1 MKNPLDTMFGRLVIT
16 TVGLL
21 VLVHLTSLLLIE
33 RTRASLAAFH
43 ISRVVEVAASMGG
56 QGSDSERSGA
66 DILGI
71 SFVDLKQLP
80 AADAQRFRDDTNGPI
95 ERQLRHVLPP
105 GTHVAMDDD
114 GTLRVLRAG
123 STRGIVLPRAEVP
136 LSRFTGTLA
145 LTLMFAIG
153 VAVVLAWQL
162 NRPIRDLAAAAR
174 EYRTGHHL
182 NIVHKRGP
190 RELRELIGDF
200 NDMTGELAVAERER
214 AVMLASIAHDLRTPI
229 TRMQVRADLLSDR
242 GDREGF
248 LRDTE
253 SMSRVITQFLDF
265 AREIPEGS
273 PQISVDTHCRRDYT
287 DALSPSGDAHRDA
300 LVTLDLHAGP
310 DFMLPAVDIDRT
322 LSNLVEN
329 ALTYGEPP
337 VEIATRAR
345 GEHYELVVRDHG
357 PGVSEPDLDRV
368 LRPFVR
374 LDPARGGTS
383 HSGLGLAIVHR
394 LVRHHGGTLQ
404 ISNAADGGLVIAM
417 RFPKRSAAQ

>member
-21 VLVHLTSLLLIE
+21 VVVHLTSLLLIE

-43 ISRVVEVAASMGG
+43 ISRVVEAAASMGG
-56 QGSDSERSGA
+56 QGTDGERSVA
-66 DILGI
+66 DTLGI

-80 AADAQRFRDDTNGPI
+80 AADAQRFRGDTNGPI

-105 GTHVAMDDD
+105 GTRVAMDDD
-114 GTLRVLRAG
+114 GTLRVLQAG

-136 LSRFTGTLA
+136 MSRFTGALA
-145 LTLMFAIG
+145 LTLVFAIG

-174 EYRTGHHL
+174 EYRTRHHL
-182 NIVHKRGP
+182 NPVRKRGP

-200 NDMTGELAVAERER
+200 NEMAGELAMAERER

-229 TRMQVRADLLSDR
+229 TRMQVRADLLTDR

-287 DALSPSGDAHRDA
+287 DALSPSGEAHRDA

-310 DFMLPAVDIDRT
+310 GFMLPAVDIDRM

-337 VEIATRAR
+337 VEIATRAH

-404 ISNAADGGLVIAM
+404 MSNAPDGGLVIAM
-417 RFPKRSAAQ
+417 KFPKHCAGQ

>member
-1 MKNPLDTMFGRLVIT
+1 MKNPFDSMFGRLVIT

-21 VLVHLTSLLLIE
+21 VLVHLTSLLLID
-33 RTRASLAAFH
+33 RTRMSLAAFH
-43 ISRVVEVAASMGG
+43 ISRVVEAAASMGEQDG
-56 QGSDSERSGA
+56 GGERSVA
-66 DILGI
+66 NILGI
-71 SFVDLKQLP
+71 EFVDLKQLP
-80 AADAQRFRDDTNGPI
+80 AADAQRFRGDTHGPI

-105 GTHVAMDDD
+105 GTHVAMDSD
-114 GTLRVLRAG
+114 GTLRVLPAG

-136 LSRFTGTLA
+136 LSRFTGVLA
-145 LTLMFAIG
+145 LTLVFAIV
-153 VAVVLAWQL
+153 VAVVLAWHL

-174 EYRTGHHL
+174 EHRTGHHL
-182 NIVHKRGP
+182 NRVRTRGP

-200 NDMTGELAVAERER
+200 NDMTRELAEAERER

-229 TRMQVRADLLSDR
+229 TRMQVRADLLTDR
-242 GDREGF
+242 SDREGF

-265 AREIPEGS
+265 AHESPEGS
-273 PQISVDTHCRRDYT
+273 PQISVDTHCRLDYT
-287 DALSPSGDAHRDA
+287 DAPSPGGEAHTDA
-300 LVTLDLHAGP
+300 LVTLDLRAGP
-310 DFMLPAVDIDRT
+310 DFMLPTVDIDRI
-322 LSNLVEN
+322 LSNLIEN

-337 VEIATRAR
+337 VEIATRAYD
-345 GEHYELVVRDHG
+345 EHYELVVRDHG

-417 RFPKRSAAQ
+417 RFPKHSAAR

>member
-43 ISRVVEVAASMGG
+43 ISRVVEAAASMDG
-56 QGSDSERSGA
+56 QDGRGERSVT
-66 DILGI
+66 DTLGI
-71 SFVDLKQLP
+71 AFVDLKQLP
-80 AADAQRFRDDTNGPI
+80 AADAQRFRGYTNGPI

-105 GTHVAMDDD
+105 GTRVAMDDD

-136 LSRFTGTLA
+136 MSRFTGALA
-145 LTLMFAIG
+145 LTLVFAIG

-174 EYRTGHHL
+174 EYRTRHHL
-182 NIVHKRGP
+182 NPVRKRGP

-200 NDMTGELAVAERER
+200 NDMAGELAVAERER

-229 TRMQVRADLLSDR
+229 TRMQVRADLLTDR

-287 DALSPSGDAHRDA
+287 DAPSPNGEAHRDA

-310 DFMLPAVDIDRT
+310 GFMLPAVDIDRT
-322 LSNLVEN
+322 LSNLIEN

-337 VEIATRAR
+337 VEIATRSH

-357 PGVSEPDLDRV
+357 PGISEPDLDRV

-394 LVRHHGGTLQ
+394 LVRHHGGTLR

-417 RFPKRSAAQ
+417 RFPKRSA

>member
-21 VLVHLTSLLLIE
+21 MLVHLTSLLLIE

-43 ISRVVEVAASMGG
+43 ISRVVEVAAGMDGRGG
-56 QGSDSERSGA
+56 DGERSGA

-80 AADAQRFRDDTNGPI
+80 AADARRFRDDTNGPI

-114 GTLRVLRAG
+114 GTLHVLPAG
-123 STRGIVLPRAEVP
+123 STRGIVLPQAEVP
-136 LSRFTGTLA
+136 LSRFTGALA
-145 LTLMFAIG
+145 LTLMFAIV

-174 EYRTGHHL
+174 EHRTGHQL
-182 NIVHKRGP
+182 NMVRKRGP

-229 TRMQVRADLLSDR
+229 TRMQVRADLLTDR

-273 PQISVDTHCRRDYT
+273 PRISVDTHCRRDYT
-287 DALSPSGDAHRDA
+287 DAPSPSGEAHRDA

-310 DFMLPAVDIDRT
+310 DFMLPAVDIDRM

-337 VEIATRAR
+337 VEITTRAH

-404 ISNAADGGLVIAM
+404 IANAADGGLVIAM
-417 RFPKRSAAQ
+417 RFPKRGVAQ